1 LRGQRVAVRLWRSQ
15 DDAAQRSWPSYNEP
29 FSELWNIPRSTPLYD
44 GLLSLGNSSFTR
56 RVWAIDNLEGRL
68 IGRISLRDI
77 DQRKGRSRLG
87 ISLSPSYVGRGLGTE
102 ALKLFLGY
110 YFTELNFTV
119 MVLDVAAF
127 NRRAVHCYERMGFQE
142 IESEWRKS
150 SFDSSTHLLDKA
162 DYQHLQ
168 PFFRRERFGVWVLF
182 LEMELQRDT
191 WHKRSAVDDLAP
203 LRP

>member
-15 DDAAQRSWPSYNEP
+15 DDPVQRSWPGYTEP

-44 GLLSLGNSSFTR
+44 GLLSFGSSSFTR
-56 RVWAIDNLEGRL
+56 RVWAIDDLEGHL

-87 ISLSPSYVGRGLGTE
+87 ISLAPSHVGRGLGTE
-102 ALKLFLGY
+102 ALELFLTY
-110 YFTELNFTV
+110 YFNELHFTV

-127 NRRAVHCYERMGFQE
+127 NRRAVHCYERMGFRE
-142 IESEWRKS
+142 IDSEWRKS
-150 SFDSSTHLLDKA
+150 SFDSSTHLLDNQL
-162 DYQHLQ
+162 YQHLR

-182 LEMELQRDT
+182 LEMELQRDA
-191 WHKRSAVDDLAP
+191 WYKRDAADDWASLH
-203 LRP
+203 